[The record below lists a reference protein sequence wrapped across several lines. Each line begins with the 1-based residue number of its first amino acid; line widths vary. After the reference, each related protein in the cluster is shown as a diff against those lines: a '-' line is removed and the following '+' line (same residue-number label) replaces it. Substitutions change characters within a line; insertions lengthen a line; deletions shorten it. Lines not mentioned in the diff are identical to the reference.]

1 MKIQTWFLF
10 VIGVNVLLSGF
21 VAWAV
26 IFTLIQANTNYLTPT
41 LFVSFPVAAYL
52 VWRWASQA
60 YDANAVK
67 ESLAS
72 KRIDIQKGVFS
83 PFSAPLVPKIK
94 NLKPIFIGLMLTGT
108 GLILLPALILGPHW
122 TGRYLSE
129 IKIFGSG
136 VCLYLFLLASLAFI
150 GLSFSEY
157 RWMRLWEKQSGRK
170 ITLNFKYNA

>member
-1 MKIQTWFLF
+1 M
-10 VIGVNVLLSGF
+10 LSGF

-26 IFTLIQANTNYLTPT
+26 IFTLVQAKANYLMPT
-41 LFVSFPVAAYL
+41 FFVSFPVTAYL
-52 VWRWASQA
+52 VWRWASHA
-60 YDANAVK
+60 YDTDAIK

-83 PFSAPLVPKIK
+83 PFSTPIVPKIK
-94 NLKPIFIGLMLTGT
+94 NLNSIFMGAVIGGT
-108 GLILLPALILGPHW
+108 ALILLPVLVLGPHW

-136 VCLYLFLLASLAFI
+136 VCFYLFLLASLAFI
-150 GLSFSEY
+150 SLSFSEY

-170 ITLNFKYNA
+170 ITLNFKCNK